1 MIASLVL
8 YLCTTAAM
16 DDCQAMAP
24 ASWEDPDAPIECGIA
39 ARRLPAQLR
48 AEGFHHF
55 RVECEVTPPGE

>member
-16 DDCQAMAP
+16 DDCTVIAP
-24 ASWEDPDAPIECGIA
+24 KSWEGPDAPIECGID

-48 AEGFHHF
+48 ANGFQHF
-55 RVECEVTPPGE
+55 RIECEVTPPGE